1 MGVSNAAPSVLVRF
15 LNAGRLQAAGQ
26 VWWQGSRIGRHTN
39 QRMGYPRDGKG
50 AGALRILMIAPTSF
64 FADYGCHVRILEETR
79 ALQALGHR
87 IVICTYHNGSDVPG
101 LEVRRSIDVPW
112 RKRVVVG
119 SSRHK
124 LYLDGVLSFEV
135 LRTALRFKPD
145 IIHAHLHEGALIG
158 GMLARLIRRPLVFDY
173 QGSLTEEMLDHGF
186 LRRNGRIQAGL
197 RRIERRINR
206 LADVIVTSSHNAR
219 ERLIQQGLTDERLT
233 TILDAVDTD
242 RFSPATVPNADQQ
255 ALRQLFGLPPG
266 ARVIVYL
273 GLLAPYQGA
282 DILLQSARM
291 VLERVPDAFF
301 LVMGFPG
308 NEDYRIMADELGLGR
323 RMSFPGRIPY
333 LDAHRY
339 LALGEIAVAP
349 KMSLT
354 EGNGKLYNYMA
365 MGLPVVAFDAPTNR
379 EILGDLGVYANN
391 GDTHDFAGKLIGLLE
406 QPEQSAAL
414 GIRLR
419 DRAIHHL
426 AWKDRI
432 RELLAVYETL
442 LQPDRKADDR
452 AKSMGTPRPAIGPI
466 IIKGQQR
473 ETKPRQRA
481 KREAELPS
489 HP

>member
-1 MGVSNAAPSVLVRF
+1 
-15 LNAGRLQAAGQ
+15 
-26 VWWQGSRIGRHTN
+26 
-39 QRMGYPRDGKG
+39 
-50 AGALRILMIAPTSF
+50 MIAPTSF

-87 IVICTYHNGSDVPG
+87 VVICTYHNGSDVPG
-101 LEVRRSIDVPW
+101 VEVRRSIDVPW

-124 LYLDGVLSFEV
+124 LYLDGVLSCEV

-158 GMLARLIRRPLVFDY
+158 GTLARLIRRPLVFDY

-219 ERLIQQGLTDERLT
+219 ERLIQQGLANERLT

-242 RFSPATVPNADQQ
+242 RFSPAAVPDADRQ
-255 ALRQLFGLPPG
+255 ALRHLFGLPPG

-273 GLLAPYQGA
+273 GLLAPYQGS
-282 DILLQSARM
+282 DLLLRSARM
-291 VLERVPDAFF
+291 VLDRVPDAFF

-308 NEDYRIMADELGLGR
+308 HEDYRIMAEGLDLGGR
-323 RMSFPGRIPY
+323 VSFPGRIPY

-365 MGLPVVAFDAPTNR
+365 MGLPVVAFDAPANR
-379 EILGDLGVYANN
+379 EILGDLGVYAHH
-391 GDTHDFAGKLIGLLE
+391 GDTRDFAGKLIDLLE
-406 QPEQSAAL
+406 QPKQAATL
-414 GIRLR
+414 GLRLR
-419 DRAIHHL
+419 ERAVRRL
-426 AWKDRI
+426 AWKQRVG
-432 RELLAVYETL
+432 ELLAVYETL
-442 LQPDRKADDR
+442 LQPDRKVDDGKR
-452 AKSMGTPRPAIGPI
+452 ATSITHPAIGPI
-466 IIKGQQR
+466 IVSGQR
-473 ETKPRQRA
+473 EPEPRQRA
-481 KREAELPS
+481 ERELELPS
-489 HP
+489 RR